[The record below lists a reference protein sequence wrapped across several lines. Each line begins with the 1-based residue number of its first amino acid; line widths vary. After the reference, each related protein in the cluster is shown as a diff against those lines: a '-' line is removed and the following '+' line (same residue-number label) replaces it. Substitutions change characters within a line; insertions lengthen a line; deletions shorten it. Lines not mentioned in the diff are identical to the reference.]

1 MVASQTQFR
10 DALGAL
16 VPQPQ
21 QAQQGIVQP
30 KFIPG
35 PIGGWNT
42 RDAVV
47 AMPPTDAVNLDNWF
61 PTVGKVSVR
70 GGYTEHATGVGISTS
85 DVDML
90 ASYRTRGFSFLI
102 AAANGELWNATVV
115 GPAVSLGSGFTS
127 NFWQYSNYKEL
138 IYFANGADTVQVFDG
153 TTLGAST
160 FTGPTLTEVVGCHVF
175 KNRIYFWENNDPN
188 FWFSALDATSGPMTE
203 FPLSV
208 VGKMGGNLLFMATW
222 TVDSGTGPDDFAVFV
237 MTTGEII
244 VYQGSNPGNADDWSL
259 VGIYE
264 IPQPIN
270 IRSWLKVDGDLIIL
284 TIDDYYSLTE
294 ILKAGR
300 HAPTKLT
307 GAVQDIAANKNFTGW
322 GAVYFKDMLIMN
334 IPIDL
339 ADTSMVDQHVVNRS
353 TGAACRYK
361 DIPARSWVEHEDRL
375 YFGGIDG
382 RVFQAENGDDDDG
395 ASIEADGQ
403 SAWTPFDSPQR
414 KRTTLVRPLIESVGQ
429 ISYEF
434 GLGFDFEF
442 IVTDPAATSPV
453 GGAIWDLAEWD
464 VSFWAPDTVIG
475 KRWRV
480 ARGSGDH
487 VSIRLR
493 VDALQEISWL
503 RTDYRS
509 EIGKNL

>member
-1 MVASQTQFR
+1 MVAPATQFR

-16 VPQPQ
+16 APDPQ
-21 QAQQGIVQP
+21 QAFQGKNQP
-30 KFIPG
+30 TFIPA
-35 PIGGWNT
+35 PIGGLNT
-42 RDAVV
+42 RDALV
-47 AMPPTDAVNLDNWF
+47 AMPPTDAVDLDNWF

-90 ASYRTRGFSFLI
+90 ASYRTRGLSFLI
-102 AAANGELWNATVV
+102 AAANGELWNVTAL
-115 GPAVSLGSGFTS
+115 GAAVSLGSGFTS
-127 NFWQYSNYKEL
+127 NFWQWTNYKEL

-160 FTGPTLTEVVGCHVF
+160 FTGPTLTAVKGCHVF
-175 KNRIYFWENNDPN
+175 KNRIYFWENDDPN
-188 FWFSALDATSGPMTE
+188 FWFSALDATSGAMTE

-208 VGKMGGNLLFMATW
+208 VGTTGGNLLAMVTW
-222 TVDSGTGPDDFAVFV
+222 TIDSGTGPDDFAVFI

-244 VYQGSNPGNADDWSL
+244 VYQGSNPGDADDWSL
-259 VGIYE
+259 VGIYH

-270 IRSWLKVDGDLIIL
+270 IRTNIKVDGDIIIM

-300 HAPTKLT
+300 HQPTKLT
-307 GAVQDIAANKNFTGW
+307 GAVQAVAGNSAFTGW
-322 GAVYFKDMLIMN
+322 GSVYFKDMIIMN
-334 IPIDL
+334 IPTDQS
-339 ADTSMVDQHVVNRS
+339 DTSEMDQHVVNRA

-361 DIPARSWVEHEDRL
+361 DIPARSWVEHEEKL
-375 YFGGIDG
+375 YFGGTDG

-403 SAWTPFDSPQR
+403 SAWNPFNNPQR
-414 KRTTLVRPLIESVGQ
+414 KRTCLVRPLIESVGQ
-429 ISYEF
+429 INYEF
-434 GLGFDFEF
+434 GLGFDFEQ
-442 IVTDPAATSPV
+442 IVTDPAAVSPV
-453 GGAIWDLAEWD
+453 TGAEWDVAEWD
-464 VSFWAPDTVIG
+464 VSFWAPDSVIG

-493 VDALQEISWL
+493 VNAMQEISWL